1 MRQSGARMPRG
12 QSMGFTILE
21 LLFAVAIGGTLAAI
35 AIPQSLRALDDFRTR
50 AAARYVAQRL
60 TTARFDAIKRS
71 NAHGLRFEADAG
83 DYRMS
88 TVADGN
94 GNGLRTT
101 DVQRGVDRI
110 LTEPETLATHFA
122 GVTFGIAE
130 GVPDVDGAP
139 AGSADGVRIGSSRLL
154 ALNAD
159 GTATP
164 GTLYMRSTNRA
175 QYAVRVLGSTGRI
188 RVLRFDAALRRWTD
202 VL

>member
-1 MRQSGARMPRG
+1 MPRG

-21 LLFAVAIGGTLAAI
+21 LLFAVAIAGTLAAI
-35 AIPQSLRALDDFRTR
+35 AVPHSLRALDDFRTR

-60 TTARFDAIKRS
+60 SAARFDAIKRS
-71 NAHGLRFEADAG
+71 ATHGLRFEPAG
-83 DYRMS
+83 LDYRMS
-88 TVADGN
+88 MVVDGN
-94 GNGLRTT
+94 GNGLRSA
-101 DVQRGVDRI
+101 DIQRGVDRT
-110 LTEPETLATHFA
+110 LTEPEALDRHFT

-139 AGSADGVRIGSSRLL
+139 TASADGVRIGSSKLL

-164 GTLYMRSTNRA
+164 GTLYVRTTSRA
-175 QYAVRVLGSTGRI
+175 QYAVRVLGSTGRV
-188 RVLRFDAALRRWTD
+188 RVLRFDAVLRRWTD